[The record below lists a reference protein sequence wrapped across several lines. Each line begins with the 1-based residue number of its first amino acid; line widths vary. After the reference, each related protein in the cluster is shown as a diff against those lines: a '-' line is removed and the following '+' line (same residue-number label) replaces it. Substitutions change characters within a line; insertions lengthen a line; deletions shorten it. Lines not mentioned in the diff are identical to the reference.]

1 MCKAGRIFLMIL
13 NVFIMIIIG
22 IIFGFTDIKIPG
34 GVCVLLYF
42 ICMAAIDYASGDTVL
57 ER

>member
-42 ICMAAIDYASGDTVL
+42 ICMAAIDCASGDTVL
-57 ER
+57 